1 MEGRHSGRFEKI
13 LPLEAFEA
21 LEAPNAQVVS
31 GWLDGW

>member
-1 MEGRHSGRFEKI
+1 MEDRHSGRFEKV
-13 LPLEAFEA
+13 LPLKA